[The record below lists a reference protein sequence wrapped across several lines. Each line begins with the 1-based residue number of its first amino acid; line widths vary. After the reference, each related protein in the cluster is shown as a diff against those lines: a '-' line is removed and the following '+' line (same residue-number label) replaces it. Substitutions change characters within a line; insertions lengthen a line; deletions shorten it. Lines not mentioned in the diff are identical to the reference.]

1 MSTAEAAI
9 QKKIYGSG
17 ITILMISN
25 EEMEDLMRIV
35 KSLEESILLIKELLK
50 QLKMKQKKKKE
61 DFFQCY
67 QEH

>member
-25 EEMEDLMRIV
+25 EEMEYLMRIV
-35 KSLEESILLIKELLK
+35 KSLEESILLIKELLE